1 MMHNLSFQII
11 ATSLIQCFHI
21 LEAVSI
27 QSYFPF
33 CLEFRVGRARK
44 KMRILYN
51 GQVINLN
58 LLEDLQCFELFFG
71 FFPFFATFLFSCKLL
86 HIYQYNNTIIT

>member
-58 LLEDLQCFELFFG
+58 LLEDLQCFEFFSV
-71 FFPFFATFLFSCKLL
+71 FSLFSLL
-86 HIYQYNNTIIT
+86 FCLVVNCCTSINTTIRL